1 MSRRR
6 AAVKRAIEPDPQ
18 YKSVNLAKF
27 INMLMWNG
35 KKALAEKIVYGAI
48 QFAAEKRKMNGLKL
62 FDQVIAMLEPI
73 VEVKSRRV
81 GGATYAVPIEIRATR
96 RTTLAMRW
104 LIQAARA
111 REDRGMMNAL
121 GAELL
126 DALEEKGAAMKKKQD
141 VHKMAESSRALSHL
155 RF

>member
-27 INMLMWNG
+27 INMLMWHG

-48 QFAAEKRKMNGLKL
+48 QFASEKRKMNGLKL

-111 REDRGMMNAL
+111 RGDRGMMKAL

-126 DALEEKGAAMKKKQD
+126 DALDEKGAAMKKKQD